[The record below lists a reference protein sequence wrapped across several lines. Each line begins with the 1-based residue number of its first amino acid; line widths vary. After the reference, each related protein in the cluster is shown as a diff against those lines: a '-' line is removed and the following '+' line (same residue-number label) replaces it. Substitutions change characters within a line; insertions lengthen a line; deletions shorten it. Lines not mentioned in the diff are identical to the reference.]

1 MLYYKNMEISAQT
14 FKEAKK
20 VHIIGIG
27 GSGIS
32 GIARF
37 LNSRGVHVTGSELS
51 AYSTTEALER
61 EGITVHVGQDES
73 QIPEGTE
80 LVIYTVA
87 RQENN
92 AGLTTARER
101 GIPTITYPQ
110 SLSYISADH
119 TTIAVAG
126 THGKTTTTA
135 MLGELFMDSGLSP
148 TIIVGSVM
156 ARTKS
161 NFVAGT
167 SEYFIVEACEYRRSF
182 LNLTPTITCITNIDA
197 DHLDYYEGG
206 MADIQK
212 AFVELLG
219 RSVKGGVCITD
230 TQHPNIVPV
239 VERVRAS
246 RPDITFVDYT
256 KYYDRAFALQ
266 LTALGQH
273 NKKNAAVAL
282 AVADARGIDLA
293 MAEQSLTTFAG
304 TSRRFEYKGL
314 TESGAQVYD
323 DYAHHPTEIAATL
336 EAATSNFPN
345 QRIVAVFQ
353 PHLYSRTREHFE
365 QFVSAWKSVD
375 EVWFMPIYAARE
387 VLDPSI
393 DHTQLTK
400 RAVEQGMK
408 AHAGGTFEETAAALQ
423 ADLKKDDICL
433 VLGAGSITDL
443 ASMLVS
449 KPVHEVS

>member
-1 MLYYKNMEISAQT
+1 MY
-14 FKEAKK
+14 
-20 VHIIGIG
+20 IIGIG
-27 GSGIS
+27 GAGTSA
-32 GIARF
+32 IARM
-37 LNSRGVHVTGSELS
+37 LVGRGVSVSGSDQS
-51 AYSTTEALER
+51 ASITTEALER
-61 EGITVHVGQDES
+61 EGITVHIGADAS
-73 QIPEGTE
+73 WISADAD
-80 LVIYTVA
+80 LVIYAVA
-87 RQENN
+87 ILDTNPELL
-92 AGLTTARER
+92 AARER

-182 LNLTPTITCITNIDA
+182 LNLTPTVTCITNIDA

-212 AFVELLG
+212 AFVELLE

-230 TQHPNIVPV
+230 MRHPNIAPV
-239 VERVRAS
+239 IEQVRRS

-293 MAEQSLTTFAG
+293 MAEKSLMTFAG

-314 TESGAQVYD
+314 TENGAQVYD

-387 VLDPSI
+387 PHDPSI
-393 DHTQLTK
+393 NHEQLAK
-400 RAVEQGMK
+400 RAVEQGIK
-408 AHAGGTFEETAAALQ
+408 AHVGGTFEETAAVLR

-449 KPVHEVS
+449 KQVHAVS